1 MCTLKSAP
9 VLIILKTVFDVEKC
23 LAPRQGLSRRMQF
36 FLWFIDFTSERDSY
50 AHFLFVCLFYEY
62 KRMHIRDMKVKW
74 KWRDIR
80 PSMVTNTRNLCCAI
94 NPSKVGTHSSE
105 QTHREHTPGAVGR
118 HLCCGTW
125 GGVGGL
131 LSCSRATQSW
141 YWRWKR
147 ALHIDSPHLQFNTSP
162 NL

>member
-1 MCTLKSAP
+1 MRTLKSAP
-9 VLIILKTVFDVEKC
+9 VLINGLWRGKVLSVTSGSEQTYAIFLVIYRFHIWKRLVRTFSVRMFIL
-23 LAPRQGLSRRMQF
+23 L
-36 FLWFIDFTSERDSY
+36 I
-50 AHFLFVCLFYEY
+50 
-62 KRMHIRDMKVKW
+62 KRTHIRDIKVKW

-94 NPSKVGTHSSE
+94 NPSKVGTYSSE

-118 HLCCGTW
+118 HLCCGPW

-131 LSCSRATQSW
+131 VSCSRATQSW